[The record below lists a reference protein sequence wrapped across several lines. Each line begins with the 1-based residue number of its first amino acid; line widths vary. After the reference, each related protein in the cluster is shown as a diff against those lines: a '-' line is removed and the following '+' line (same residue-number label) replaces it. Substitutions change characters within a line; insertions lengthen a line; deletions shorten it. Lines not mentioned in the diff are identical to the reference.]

1 MIDLKRKYK
10 KWMFAISVV
19 YLYFYLIFPLFH
31 NHDLV
36 ENNSIG
42 SIKYHSHLV
51 NKQHEHSDEHHEDHH
66 SIDDFSK
73 HQHHFV
79 KFNSIDSNSAK
90 RILTYFPVKIIL
102 NSNSSVIKIESL
114 LSVVKFLPEINLQW
128 EKCVHSAANVSPPI
142 A

>member
-1 MIDLKRKYK
+1 MNYSIRKYK
-10 KWMFAISVV
+10 SLLSVTGIV
-19 YLYFYLIFPLFH
+19 YLYFYLAFPLFH
-31 NHDLV
+31 QHGLV
-36 ENNSIG
+36 DNNSLENE
-42 SIKYHSHLV
+42 KYHSHLV
-51 NKQHEHSDEHHEDHH
+51 NEQHEHPDEHHEDHH

>member
-1 MIDLKRKYK
+1 MIKLKRRYK
-10 KWMFAISVV
+10 TWMASTSIV
-19 YLYFYLIFPLFH
+19 YLYFYLVFPLFH
-31 NHDLV
+31 HHSLL
-36 ENNSIG
+36 ENNSLG
-42 SIKYHSHLV
+42 NEKYHSHLS
-51 NKQHEHSDEHHEDHH
+51 NKQHEHADEHHEDHH

-114 LSVVKFLPEINLQW
+114 LSVIRLLPEADIQW